1 MAEAGFDVQ
10 FGARPLKRA
19 VQEHVENPVA
29 RLILEGKVLPGG
41 KVVGDVQDGK
51 LVFTVENPT
60 E

>member
-1 MAEAGFDVQ
+1 M
-10 FGARPLKRA
+10 
-19 VQEHVENPVA
+19 QEHVENPVA

>member
-1 MAEAGFDVQ
+1 M
-10 FGARPLKRA
+10 
-19 VQEHVENPVA
+19 QEHVENPVA

-41 KVVGDVQDGK
+41 KAVGDVQDGK